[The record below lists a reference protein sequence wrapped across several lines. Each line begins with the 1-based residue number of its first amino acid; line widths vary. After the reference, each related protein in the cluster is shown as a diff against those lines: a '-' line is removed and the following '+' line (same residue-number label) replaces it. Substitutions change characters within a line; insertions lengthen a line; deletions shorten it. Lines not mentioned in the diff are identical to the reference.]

1 MCVCV
6 CVYYNENYYFFM
18 EEVWLFSQSACPE
31 ECLPITQSLVL
42 APSLERSTWQGGATQ
57 VHVDIMI
64 RALTHMFKG
73 EPYR

>member
-6 CVYYNENYYFFM
+6 YCYENYCFFT
-18 EEVWLFSQSACPE
+18 EEVWLFSLQSACPE

-42 APSLERSTWQGGATQ
+42 APSLERSTWQGGAMQ

-64 RALTHMFKG
+64 QALTHMFRG